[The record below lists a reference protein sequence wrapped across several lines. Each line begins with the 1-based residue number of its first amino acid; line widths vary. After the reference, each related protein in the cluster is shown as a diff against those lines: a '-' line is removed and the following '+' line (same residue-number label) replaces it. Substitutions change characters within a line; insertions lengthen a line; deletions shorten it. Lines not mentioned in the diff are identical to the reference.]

1 MLVEPGRG
9 LSARLLRGVIVRKRI
24 GILVIHGVGEQT
36 QFEYLEA
43 IAGNLFKAL
52 SQDPARKPQIQ
63 IRRGAQAPLHAPTES
78 WQSAPAIVSWWSQET
93 HRWIDAHFHEVT
105 WADLDM
111 PSTLTNWLRLVGWG
125 LAMPGIKLVDSTRT
139 FQAREQHVCLPIRL
153 SVVRRFFVRLELFGV
168 SLLFFL
174 MLTSINM
181 LSWVL
186 RRLAI
191 RFTPI
196 EHARVIIYDYLGDV
210 KLYQDWTIRDDGLEA
225 LGEKSRASIQRRAL
239 RALATMAGEVQH
251 KRLDEYYIFAHSL
264 GTVVAF
270 NALMELGVTL
280 PNHFNEEE
288 WAALPAT
295 LKTHAG
301 YDAPEPQKPRRPYW
315 LGKRDAIDRSVL
327 FAGLKGLLTMGS
339 PLNKFAAMWPAIVPV
354 NREALAQPVPWINVA
369 DRQDIVAGDRISL
382 FRSCDDRAPDD
393 IAGLRLR
400 NMPWADRLSI
410 FTAHTSYWK
419 ADLTPS
425 NPLGRIQGQLTGR
438 HRQRLMNCLI
448 PWLETGD
455 GRRFEPPDDRMP
467 GWLAASVY
475 CAWLAIIALALSFIP
490 AFLLRWMEILWS
502 GGDAAIQHS
511 LWEAMIATIKNPSLL
526 AMHMGAVILT
536 GILTVGV
543 CSVIRYAWEANRDK
557 WTDT

>member
-1 MLVEPGRG
+1 MQQD
-9 LSARLLRGVIVRKRI
+9 STARKRI
-24 GILVIHGVGEQT
+24 GILVTHGIGEQT
-36 QFEYLEA
+36 RFEFLET

-78 WQSAPAIVSWWSQET
+78 WQNAPAIVSWWSEDV

-105 WADLDM
+105 WADLDLRDTI
-111 PSTLTNWLRLVGWG
+111 PNWLRLVGWG

-139 FQAREQHVCLPIRL
+139 FQARQQHVCLPIRL
-153 SVVRRFFVRLELFGV
+153 SVGRRFSVRLQLFGV

-174 MLTSINM
+174 MLVSINM
-181 LSWVL
+181 FLWVL
-186 RRLAI
+186 RRLSI
-191 RFTPI
+191 RFAPV
-196 EHARVIIYDYLGDV
+196 ERARVTIYDYLGDV
-210 KLYQDWTIRDDGLEA
+210 KLYQDWAIRDDGLEA
-225 LGEKSRASIQRRAL
+225 LGEKSRAAIQRRAV
-239 RALATMAGEVQH
+239 RALAAMAGEVQH

-280 PNHFNEEE
+280 PNYFSEEE
-288 WAALPAT
+288 WAALPSA
-295 LKTHAG
+295 LKTQAA
-301 YDAPEPQKPRRPYW
+301 YDAPDPQKPRRPYW
-315 LGKRDAIDRSVL
+315 LGKRDAIDRAAL
-327 FAGLKGLLTMGS
+327 FGGLKGLLTMGS

-354 NREALAQPVPWINVA
+354 NREALAHPVPWVNVA
-369 DRQDIVAGDRISL
+369 DRQDIVAGNRISL

-419 ADLTPS
+419 ADFAPP
-425 NPLGRIQGQLTGR
+425 NPLGRIKGRLTGQ
-438 HRQRLMNCLI
+438 HPQRLMNRLI

-467 GWLAASVY
+467 GWLATCLY
-475 CAWLAIIALALSFIP
+475 GAWLAVMGLALAFVP
-490 AFLLRWMEILWS
+490 AFLLRWMETLWS
-502 GGDAAIQHS
+502 GGDEAIHYS
-511 LWEAMIATIKNPSLL
+511 LWGAVVETIANPMSLFV
-526 AMHMGAVILT
+526 HMVAVILAGT
-536 GILTVGV
+536 LTIMICSGV
-543 CSVIRYAWEANRDK
+543 RYAWETNRDK
-557 WTDT
+557 WTQS